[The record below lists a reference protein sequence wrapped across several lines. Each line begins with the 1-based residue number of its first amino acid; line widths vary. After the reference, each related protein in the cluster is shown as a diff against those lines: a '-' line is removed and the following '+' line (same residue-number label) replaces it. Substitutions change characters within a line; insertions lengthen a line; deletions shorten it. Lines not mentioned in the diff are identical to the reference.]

1 MVPAC
6 SHEIPRASWYSGFTR
21 DVRVF
26 VYRVLTFCDW
36 PSHAIQLTFP
46 SADEC
51 PNPDISGLG
60 SSLFARRY
68 LGNRVFF
75 LFLQVLRCFS
85 SLGCLLTGY
94 VFTSGSLDI
103 TPMGFSYSEIRVSL
117 SACDSTRL
125 FAAYRVLLRLLAP
138 RHPPH
143 ALIYLTFY

>member
-1 MVPAC
+1 M
-6 SHEIPRASWYSGFTR
+6 S
-21 DVRVF
+21 
-26 VYRVLTFCDW
+26 VLT
-36 PSHAIQLTFP
+36 PVVT
-46 SADEC
+46 
-51 PNPDISGLG
+51 GLG

-117 SACDSTRL
+117 SACDSARL